1 MNKPLMV
8 FILIALVIGGAL
20 YADQILA
27 LFHGMSVLESLQ
39 FIWQFVLHV
48 AVITILVYVIQT
60 LPEFVKPWSKAL
72 GLKWRLRLRQVR
84 RGKGA
89 EGQKMQRAKPM
100 STDQLMRMYIAK
112 QMSSGI
118 KTSQHQPVNGDEN
131 EIRF

>member
-1 MNKPLMV
+1 MNKPLMIFV
-8 FILIALVIGGAL
+8 MIALVVGGAL

-27 LFHGMSVLESLQ
+27 LFHGMSPLESLR

-48 AVITILVYVIQT
+48 AVITIVVYLIQT

-72 GLKWRLRLRQVR
+72 GLKWRLLLRQVR
-84 RGKGA
+84 RGRWTDV
-89 EGQKMQRAKPM
+89 QKTPRAKPL

-112 QMSSGI
+112 QMSGGV
-118 KTSQHQPVNGDEN
+118 KTTKSEPMREEN